1 MEIDPA
7 YTPATAHED
16 LQGTLMPDDFKPG
29 DIVASTVSGY
39 FKGVPGR
46 IVGPAPVQFGDSR
59 RYVIM
64 LEGTG
69 ERLVLAA
76 RYIRHCKDR
85 PRVV

>member
-1 MEIDPA
+1 M
-7 YTPATAHED
+7 
-16 LQGTLMPDDFKPG
+16 MPDDFKPG

-69 ERLVLAA
+69 ERIVIAA
-76 RYIRHCKDR
+76 RYLRHCRANGKM
-85 PRVV
+85 V